1 MKRLLYILTLP
12 AIISSCQNKIPKE
25 KAEILYFGG
34 PIITMENTPSQVEAV
49 AVKDGKILFAGTK
62 SDAERYS
69 EPSTKMINLNG
80 KTLLPG
86 FIDVH
91 GHLT

>member
-1 MKRLLYILTLP
+1 MKRIFNTIFLS

-34 PIITMENTPSQVEAV
+34 LIITMEDSSPQVEAV

-62 SDAERYS
+62 SDAELYS
-69 EPSTKMINLNG
+69 
-80 KTLLPG
+80 
-86 FIDVH
+86 
-91 GHLT
+91 